1 MDIDLLS
8 KMVRQLIL
16 DNDKVFLPGIG
27 AFYAE
32 IVPSSFSDKGY
43 TVNPPYR
50 RLFFRSKAEPDTLL
64 ADLYA
69 SSNGVTADVAGRIIG
84 DFTEEMK
91 GVLMTKKAVAFP
103 GLGRL
108 RATKENNFFF
118 VPDEDLDIYP
128 EGFGLEPVSLKTHQ
142 ETEAEVAAVLSGLR
156 NELDAGNASDAAA
169 IEAAADDTAEAHAE
183 DVQSDGEVAA
193 SAENAAVETAAAD
206 DTAAET
212 ASGNEPDA
220 AESVPSGNE
229 SCAAEEPMSGNGTD
243 ETEEPL
249 SDNETDSAVETVSAN
264 EKTTAAE
271 NAVAEE
277 ADSAEAVD
285 PSAVTGPTDGTS
297 PETGAVPVAGDS
309 AAPVSGGGNAH
320 AGWRKAGI
328 AIAAVLAAAALLL
341 IIYLVLAYVCP
352 DFINSILY
360 DQEELEVLRYGQR

>member
-118 VPDEDLDIYP
+118 VPDEDMDIYP

-156 NELDAGNASDAAA
+156 NELDAGNA
-169 IEAAADDTAEAHAE
+169 
-183 DVQSDGEVAA
+183 
-193 SAENAAVETAAAD
+193 AVETAAAD

-212 ASGNEPDA
+212 ASGNEPDGVEA
-220 AESVPSGNE
+220 VPSGNE
-229 SCAAEEPMSGNGTD
+229 TD
-243 ETEEPL
+243 E
-249 SDNETDSAVETVSAN
+249 
-264 EKTTAAE
+264 
-271 NAVAEE
+271 AEE
-277 ADSAEAVD
+277 ADSAEDEEPA
-285 PSAVTGPTDGTS
+285 AVTDSAGSAS

>member
-169 IEAAADDTAEAHAE
+169 IEAAADDTA
-183 DVQSDGEVAA
+183 
-193 SAENAAVETAAAD
+193 
-206 DTAAET
+206 AET
-212 ASGNEPDA
+212 ASGNEPDGVEA
-220 AESVPSGNE
+220 VPSGNE
-229 SCAAEEPMSGNGTD
+229 TD
-243 ETEEPL
+243 E
-249 SDNETDSAVETVSAN
+249 
-264 EKTTAAE
+264 
-271 NAVAEE
+271 AEE
-277 ADSAEAVD
+277 ADSAEDEEPA
-285 PSAVTGPTDGTS
+285 AVTDSAGSAS

>member
-229 SCAAEEPMSGNGTD
+229 SCAAEEPLSGNETD
-243 ETEEPL
+243 ET
-249 SDNETDSAVETVSAN
+249 
-264 EKTTAAE
+264 
-271 NAVAEE
+271 EE
-277 ADSAEAVD
+277 ADSAEDEEPA
-285 PSAVTGPTDGTS
+285 AVTDSAGSAS